1 MIGFRKGER
10 RRSGLSLPDS
20 APTIASPK
28 LLIILHSLAISVE
41 QLCARSPDA
50 PSREKI
56 RPTHCVI
63 CGQAARNADGTLQL
77 VGHGMYSR
85 QVRGLAET
93 GWIVVLI
100 QRFLCLMCGH
110 TMSLLPDWLHP
121 WRWYAGPAIIEA
133 LYRHCI
139 LQESAVSIG
148 VRFGRPDD
156 AMEWKSLQRWRKQL
170 LISPTLWGW
179 LGPRL
184 GAIKPAID
192 RNEAKIYLERFLS
205 EGLHSGAIGELYRT
219 VRRTLRDLVHNRKN
233 AWPLKRFLPG
243 PSLDGLHAP
252 TSRSLPTEK
261 GSGPGPP

>member
-1 MIGFRKGER
+1 MER
-10 RRSGLSLPDS
+10 RKATAGPLFAGLRPNHRL
-20 APTIASPK
+20 PK
-28 LLIILHSLAISVE
+28 LLIILHSLAIYVE
-41 QLCARSPDA
+41 QLCARSPGA
-50 PSREKI
+50 PSREKT

-63 CGQAARNADGTLQL
+63 CGQAARNVDGILQV
-77 VGHGMYSR
+77 VGHGLYCR
-85 QVRGLAET
+85 QVRGLTET
-93 GWIVVLI
+93 GWITVWI

-110 TMSLLPDWLHP
+110 TMSLLPDWLLP
-121 WRWYAGPAIIEA
+121 WRWYAAPTIAEA

-156 AMEWKSLQRWRKQL
+156 ATDWKSLRRWRKQL

-184 GAIKPAID
+184 GAAKPAA
-192 RNEAKIYLERFLS
+192 NQHAAKIYLERLLA
-205 EGLHSGAIGELYRT
+205 EGRHEGTMAELYET
-219 VRRTLRDLVHNRKN
+219 VRRTLKDLVHNRKN

-243 PSLDGLHAP
+243 LSSTGLQNPS
-252 TSRSLPTEK
+252 SRSLPTEK